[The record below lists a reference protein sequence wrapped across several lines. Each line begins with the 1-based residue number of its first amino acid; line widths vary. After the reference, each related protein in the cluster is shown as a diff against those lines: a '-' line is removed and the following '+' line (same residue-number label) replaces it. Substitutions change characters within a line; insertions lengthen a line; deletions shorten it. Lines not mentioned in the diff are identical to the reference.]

1 MKRFDWISM
10 EEEERRACLAR
21 PAESASADVLKSV
34 KDVFGKVREGGDG
47 AILALRQEFDGVSDD
62 RLCLQV
68 RDILGEATR
77 LPAEDRTAIEQAREN
92 IECFHECK
100 MPASCQVE
108 TMPGVICRQEYRAIE
123 SVGLYV
129 PGGSAPLVSTLLM
142 LAVPAKL
149 AGVKRILLMTPP
161 RGEELVDIAIAEAA
175 AICGIREIYA
185 IGGAT
190 AIAAM
195 TYGTESIPRVD
206 KIFGPGNIYVSEAK
220 RYAASLPGGPAIDL
234 PAGPSELMVI
244 ADSTAEPEFVAAD
257 LLAQAEH
264 DALAQVLLVTSDAD
278 LADQVEQE
286 IAVQLPDL
294 PRRDIAARAMENARL
309 ILVPDEVAAVAVA
322 NAYAPEHLILSVR
335 KPETLLGCVTN
346 AGSVF
351 LGNWSPEA
359 AGDYASGTNHVLP
372 TGGAARAFGGL
383 SVAAFM
389 RGMTVQEITPAG
401 LAGLGPVIERLAAME
416 GLEAHRRSVSRRL
429 ERLARDG
436 CPA

>member
-1 MKRFDWISM
+1 MKRFDWNNL
-10 EEEERRACLAR
+10 EEAERKACLAR
-21 PAESASADVLKSV
+21 PAEAISAAVLKSV

-47 AILALRQEFDGVSDD
+47 AILALRREFDGVSDD

-68 RDILGEATR
+68 QDILEEATG
-77 LPAEDRTAIEQAREN
+77 LPAEDRAAIEQARNN
-92 IECFHECK
+92 IERFHK
-100 MPASCQVE
+100 VTMPTSCQVE
-108 TMPGVICRQEYRAIE
+108 TLPGVICRQEYRAIE

-149 AGVKRILLMTPP
+149 AGVKRIVLMTPP
-161 RGEELVDIAIAEAA
+161 RGDALVDMAIAEAA
-175 AICGIREIYA
+175 EVCGITEIYPV
-185 IGGAT
+185 GGAT

-195 TYGTESIPRVD
+195 TCGSDTIPRVD
-206 KIFGPGNIYVSEAK
+206 KIFGPGNIHVSEAK

-234 PAGPSELMVI
+234 PAGPSEVMVI
-244 ADSTAEPEFVAAD
+244 ADSTAEAEFVAAD

-264 DALAQVLLVTSDAD
+264 DALAQVLLVTSEAG
-278 LADQVEQE
+278 LADQVEQA
-286 IAVQLPDL
+286 IAAQLPDL
-294 PRRDIAARAMENARL
+294 PRRDIASRAMQNARL
-309 ILVPDEVAAVAVA
+309 ILVPDEVTAAAVA
-322 NAYAPEHLILSVR
+322 NAYGPEHLILSVAR
-335 KPETLLGCVTN
+335 PEALLECITA

-383 SVAAFM
+383 SVASFL
-389 RGMTVQEITPAG
+389 RSMTVQEITPAG
-401 LAGLGPVIERLAAME
+401 LASLGPVIERLAALE
-416 GLEAHRRSVSRRL
+416 GLEAHRLSVSRRL

-436 CPA
+436 CAA